1 MKKLL
6 LLFHCIFS
14 LVVGEAQENS
24 KPNVILILIDDLG
37 WTDLGCYGSDYYE
50 TPNIDRLAQQGM
62 RFTDAYASSCVCS
75 PSRVSILTGKYPGR
89 LHITHAIPIQGSKR
103 LKGPLPVIEAVY
115 KKNLPLEE
123 LTIAEALKDGGYV
136 SASMGK
142 WHVCWD
148 KEFYPKNQGFDINV
162 GGNNMGNPGN
172 YFYPYNGSWRMTK
185 KHPFTRWNTLPDGK
199 PGEYLTDRLTDEALS
214 FIDEYK
220 KRPFFLYLSHYAVHT
235 PLQAHGE
242 LVDKYKKI
250 PAGKRHNN
258 PVYAA
263 MIESVDQSV
272 GRVMRKLEEIKIADN
287 TVVIFTSDNGG
298 HGRITSHN
306 PLRGNKGNF
315 YEGGIRVPLIVKWP
329 HVVEPAS
336 KCNVPVIGTDFFPT
350 ILDIAGLKSRPESH
364 IDGINITPLLKQSG
378 NIKRDTLYW
387 HYPNYIGAGHPGGA
401 RPCSVIR
408 KGHWKLI
415 ESLENNRLELFNL
428 KEDLGEKND
437 MASRM
442 PSKANELKLLLKAW
456 RKDANV
462 QMPELNPDFDKALND
477 RKRSG
482 KIEGL

>member
-1 MKKLL
+1 
-6 LLFHCIFS
+6 
-14 LVVGEAQENS
+14 
-24 KPNVILILIDDLG
+24 
-37 WTDLGCYGSDYYE
+37 
-50 TPNIDRLAQQGM
+50 
-62 RFTDAYASSCVCS
+62 
-75 PSRVSILTGKYPGR
+75 
-89 LHITHAIPIQGSKR
+89 
-103 LKGPLPVIEAVY
+103 
-115 KKNLPLEE
+115 
-123 LTIAEALKDGGYV
+123 
-136 SASMGK
+136 
-142 WHVCWD
+142 
-148 KEFYPKNQGFDINV
+148 
-162 GGNNMGNPGN
+162 MGNPGN

-272 GRVMRKLEEIKIADN
+272 GRVMKKLEEIRIADN